1 MNITKSLFK
10 FAIALAVAFAF
21 VGCESEEQKV
31 EKNTLSDLDK
41 EKLFMEFKK
50 SIAEAN
56 KDMQNIKIKINDFA
70 SEALRNDKK
79 FEMPNLKD
87 LSAQIIDKNKNWT
100 LLEND
105 TYKFC
110 TILNKCTEIIYTKD
124 QSKPFSC
131 KNTNDIL
138 CNEILP
144 PNEFFS
150 QSEEVVK
157 KYLFD

>member
-1 MNITKSLFK
+1 MNLKKSVLNLSV
-10 FAIALAVAFAF
+10 ALVVGFAF
-21 VGCESEEQKV
+21 VGCNEESKEQK
-31 EKNTLSDLDK
+31 KTLSEA
-41 EKLFMEFKK
+41 EKQQLFMEYKK

-56 KDMQNIKIKINDFA
+56 RDIQNIKIRIDDFNA
-70 SEALRNDKK
+70 EALMNNKK
-79 FEMPNLKD
+79 FEMPSLKD

-124 QSKPFSC
+124 QTKPFSC
-131 KNTNDIL
+131 KNADDIL
-138 CNEILP
+138 CNEIIP
-144 PNEFFS
+144 PNEYFS

-157 KYLFD
+157 NYLFD